1 MTDRFQTVAARK
13 VEREATEAFHALAA
27 AEDDEDLFILTG
39 LLLEEQL
46 DRERLELMARLL
58 KRAPRL
64 SMGTGRW
71 RRPFLYGAATGYA
84 THGRTI
90 VMEGGEFYAAFRFD
104 RGHVAELV
112 ERLCIPESVK
122 LPCGGRLA
130 GDEALLITLR
140 MLAYP
145 ARGTDLSHFFRR
157 STGYLSEVFNFI
169 TGLLYDLH
177 STLLIEPTFGNIKH
191 KLEYFAECVAN
202 TEVTLKDGSVEK
214 CPYDN
219 LVIFLDGTF
228 RPCCRPGPLKNC
240 VGGQR
245 FQQSMYNGHKR
256 DHGFNYQGGITPDG
270 LNREL
275 WFAVGPRHDCRMLR
289 ESGFEDRLRAFLRG
303 LLNRQF
309 ISFGDMG
316 YRRSDVLQAPWK
328 KATLSP
334 AERRY
339 NEIFKRIRIS
349 IEWSYSAS
357 LPSRGS

>member
-157 STGYLSEVFNFI
+157 STGSMTCTRPCSLSRLSATSN
-169 TGLLYDLH
+169 TSS
-177 STLLIEPTFGNIKH
+177 STLQSVLLIP
-191 KLEYFAECVAN
+191 
-202 TEVTLKDGSVEK
+202 
-214 CPYDN
+214 
-219 LVIFLDGTF
+219 
-228 RPCCRPGPLKNC
+228 
-240 VGGQR
+240 
-245 FQQSMYNGHKR
+245 
-256 DHGFNYQGGITPDG
+256 
-270 LNREL
+270 
-275 WFAVGPRHDCRMLR
+275 
-289 ESGFEDRLRAFLRG
+289 RLRSKTA
-303 LLNRQF
+303 
-309 ISFGDMG
+309 
-316 YRRSDVLQAPWK
+316 
-328 KATLSP
+328 
-334 AERRY
+334 
-339 NEIFKRIRIS
+339 
-349 IEWSYSAS
+349 
-357 LPSRGS
+357 PSRSARMTTWSSF